1 MIDAHIIKEKIK
13 DLGAD
18 LCGFAPVDR
27 FNNAPKGFHPKDI
40 YKDSKT
46 VIVFGKQIPQTLL
59 FATNLVPYSHFNT
72 IIIYEVDKLTLDIV
86 RMLED
91 LNIGCVPIPS
101 DDPYEHWEPERAY
114 GRAILSLRHA
124 GYLAGLGVLGKNT
137 LLINDKFGNMIQLGG
152 VLINIELKGNQVADY
167 EGCIPDC
174 QICLDSCPQGAL
186 DGITVNQKACRQHSI
201 YQTEK
206 GYTLKRC
213 NSCRKSCPNALGIYK
228 NKS

>member
-1 MIDAHIIKEKIK
+1 MIDPLTINENIKE
-13 DLGAD
+13 LGAD

-27 FNNAPKGFHPKDI
+27 FTKAPSGFHPQDI
-40 YKDSKT
+40 YKECKT
-46 VIVFGKQIPQTLL
+46 VIAFARIIPRSPLS
-59 FATNLVPYSHFNT
+59 ATSYVPYSHFNT
-72 IIIYEVDKLTLDIV
+72 IVINQVDALTLKIV
-86 RMLED
+86 RMFEEID
-91 LNIGCVPIPS
+91 IGCVPIPS

-137 LLINDKFGNMIQLGG
+137 LLINEKYGNMIQLGA
-152 VLINIELKGNQVADY
+152 VLVIVNLDGDNIIDY
-167 EGCIPDC
+167 EGCITDC

-201 YQTEK
+201 YKTEK

-213 NSCRKSCPNALGIYK
+213 NLCRKLCPNALGI
-228 NKS
+228 N